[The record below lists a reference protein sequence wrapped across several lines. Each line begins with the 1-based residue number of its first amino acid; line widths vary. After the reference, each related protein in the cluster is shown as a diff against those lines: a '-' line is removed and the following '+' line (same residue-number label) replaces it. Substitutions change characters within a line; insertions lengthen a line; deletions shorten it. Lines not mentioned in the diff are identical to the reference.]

1 MRLGALILAG
11 GRSLRMGR
19 PKEWL
24 PWADTTLLGHM
35 GHALRGV
42 AAPILVLARDRE
54 QSLPPLPSGVEIL
67 TDARRDAGPLAGLVQ
82 GLEHLVAAHGFDDAD
97 ALLLTACDLPFLNG
111 DVVRGLLAHLP
122 GHDVVL
128 PVAAGREQPLAAL
141 YRVAVRTAARTMLE
155 RGVGSPRA
163 LAAARA
169 TCRLADDQ
177 LAAID
182 PTGRAW
188 WNLNTPA
195 DYDRARSSD

>member
-24 PWADTTLLGHM
+24 PWADTTLLGHLC
-35 GHALRGV
+35 HNLREV
-42 AAPILVLARDRE
+42 TAPILVLARDRE
-54 QSLPPLPSGVEIL
+54 QSLPTLPPAVEIL
-67 TDARRDAGPLAGLVQ
+67 TDERREAGPLAGLVQ
-82 GLEHLVAAHGFDDAD
+82 GLEHLVASHGFDDGD
-97 ALLLTACDLPFLNG
+97 ALLLTACDQPFLTG

-141 YRVAVRTAARTMLE
+141 YRVAVRTTARAMLE
-155 RGVGSPRA
+155 QGAGSPRA
-163 LAAARA
+163 VAAART

-177 LAAID
+177 LAAVD

-195 DYDRARSSD
+195 DYERARSSN